1 MLLVVNGKLPKPGS
15 VSLVTTETSV
25 GPVTLEL
32 GLVLE
37 EILIKPT
44 HVETKLL
51 ILQTMVIN
59 ILRPWDI
66 CWCSERK
73 RRQTKSILRGRSFI
87 TCEGGGRA
95 AILLDIHFELLDF

>member
-1 MLLVVNGKLPKPGS
+1 MRLSDLRYSLTHSLLIVLNGKLPKPGS
-15 VSLVTTETSV
+15 VSLVTTETIA
-25 GPVTLEL
+25 GPVTLEF

-66 CWCSERK
+66 FWCSERK
-73 RRQTKSILRGRSFI
+73 LT
-87 TCEGGGRA
+87 
-95 AILLDIHFELLDF
+95 